1 MASIVVW
8 LFLAAVLYT
17 AVGHAGASGYLA
29 VMAFYAVAPE
39 TMRPAALVLNVI
51 AAVPTFWRFT
61 AAGMTDRRMI
71 VWLAVGSVP
80 FALLGSPFQLP
91 SPIFRWL
98 IASAL
103 ILAAVR
109 LAWPLPAS
117 SKSRHMPTWVG
128 PLIGAPIGLLAG
140 LTGIGGG
147 VYLTP
152 ILLFARWADV
162 KKAAGI
168 SATFI
173 LLNSLAG
180 LIGQANRIA
189 DLPPDVP
196 IWGIAVLLGGLI
208 GSTLGSRYLAPIWLR
223 RLLAAVLIV
232 AVVKLMV

>member
-1 MASIVVW
+1 
-8 LFLAAVLYT
+8 
-17 AVGHAGASGYLA
+17 
-29 VMAFYAVAPE
+29 
-39 TMRPAALVLNVI
+39 
-51 AAVPTFWRFT
+51 
-61 AAGMTDRRMI
+61 
-71 VWLAVGSVP
+71 
-80 FALLGSPFQLP
+80 
-91 SPIFRWL
+91 
-98 IASAL
+98 
-103 ILAAVR
+103 
-109 LAWPLPAS
+109 
-117 SKSRHMPTWVG
+117 MPTWVG